1 MCRERDLRKMSS
13 SSCIAVHLSW
23 KPRSL
28 ANSSRFMHLRAV
40 STRKSA
46 SIVDNGGLSVRLTTQ
61 RAPMLCPFF
70 EVRGTPAKND
80 NCAGCDTAERLH
92 VRGSRF
98 KAGIL
103 NALSLAD
110 SELIAT
116 IS

>member
-1 MCRERDLRKMSS
+1 
-13 SSCIAVHLSW
+13 
-23 KPRSL
+23 
-28 ANSSRFMHLRAV
+28 
-40 STRKSA
+40 
-46 SIVDNGGLSVRLTTQ
+46 
-61 RAPMLCPFF
+61 MLCPFF